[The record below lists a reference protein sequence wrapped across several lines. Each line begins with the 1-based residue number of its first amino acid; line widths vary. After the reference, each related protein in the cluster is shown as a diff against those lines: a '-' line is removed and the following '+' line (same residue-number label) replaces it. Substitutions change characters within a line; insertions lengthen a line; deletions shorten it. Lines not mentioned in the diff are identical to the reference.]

1 MQRGNQ
7 KSLVLFKLRPATQN
21 GLDYCC
27 PEVLEK
33 QTCDLAFE
41 FGRLIPSTVE
51 GIHRHPRGMNLNLAL
66 LESKP
71 VIIKYNSTT
80 TTACTTYNH

>member
-1 MQRGNQ
+1 MAIR
-7 KSLVLFKLRPATQN
+7 KLGAVQASSCDAKWI
-21 GLDYCC
+21 GLLL
-27 PEVLEK
+27 PRRAAK
-33 QTCDLAFE
+33 HTCDLAFE